1 MKNKAFSLRMPEDLD
16 KQIEMRARL
25 SRRSKNAQ
33 IIHML
38 ETLIDHQVQA
48 DRSAFPKAPTSSGL

>member
-1 MKNKAFSLRMPEDLD
+1 MKIRAFSLRMPEELD

-38 ETLIDHQVQA
+38 ETLIDQQVQA
-48 DRSAFPKAPTSSGL
+48 DRSVLSRVLTSADL

>member
-1 MKNKAFSLRMPEDLD
+1 MKTKAFSLRMPEDLD
-16 KQIEMRARL
+16 RQIEMRARL

-38 ETLIDHQVQA
+38 ETLIDLQVQS
-48 DRSAFPKAPTSSGL
+48 DRGVLAKIQPHS